1 MCVYSKTTIYICE
14 ELRIIHVYKIH
25 PQQKPYSDILTDVHL
40 IGMIN
45 QGYSDKHEFYLDLS
59 I

>member
-45 QGYSDKHEFYLDLS
+45 
-59 I
+59 

>member
-25 PQQKPYSDILTDVHL
+25 PQQKPYSDRCTPDWYDQLGL
-40 IGMIN
+40 
-45 QGYSDKHEFYLDLS
+45 F
-59 I
+59 